1 LGIAL
6 ASDKE
11 ITVNRTTKMVSN
23 PEGITLLNME
33 KRFDAQFEHLK
44 AQIQEDKAQLAQL
57 QEERQED
64 KAQLAQLQEER
75 QEDKAQLAQL
85 QEERLLN
92 IESKERWHDIRK
104 TTLDE
109 WSRQSRTYTS
119 ERLER
124 NDSVHGGSLWSDI
137 EVISSFPLNSDTN
150 RKRVACW
157 KKAFKQ
163 SYGLSYDDLRQGIN
177 DIPDKVL
184 LAFNRRAS
192 AGFWEDHEN
201 SIKSNADTII
211 EEWRQNPND
220 PDLFKEGSRAQ
231 TSFIK
236 IEEEWIQMLL
246 PPSDQQSGDQ

>member
-1 LGIAL
+1 
-6 ASDKE
+6 
-11 ITVNRTTKMVSN
+11 MVSN
-23 PEGITLLNME
+23 PEGMTLLDIEN
-33 KRFDAQFEHLK
+33 RFDRIEAQFKQEK
-44 AQIQEDKAQLAQL
+44 AQFKQEVEHFKAQL
-57 QEERQED
+57 QEER
-64 KAQLAQLQEER
+64 R
-75 QEDKAQLAQL
+75 S
-85 QEERLLN
+85 N

-109 WSRQSRTYTS
+109 WSRQSRTYAS
-119 ERLER
+119 EKLER
-124 NDSVHGGSLWSDI
+124 NDSVHGGSLMSDI
-137 EVISSFPLNSDTN
+137 EVISSFPLNSNTN
-150 RKRVACW
+150 CERVARW
-157 KKAFKQ
+157 KRAFKH

-192 AGFWEDHEN
+192 AKRLTFWEVHEN

-211 EEWRQNPND
+211 EEWHRNPND

-231 TSFIK
+231 ISFIK

>member
-1 LGIAL
+1 MTTHLSQGSLRPEDWRSVVSRTFQLPAKNLTDTAIMGIAL
-6 ASDKE
+6 ATNKE
-11 ITVNRTTKMVSN
+11 ITKNDSMELKLNSN
-23 PEGITLLNME
+23 KKLNI
-33 KRFDAQFEHLK
+33 LK
-44 AQIQEDKAQLAQL
+44 PKFKKLKPNFKKIKPNFKKIKPNFKNIKPNFSL
-57 QEERQED
+57 QEN
-64 KAQLAQLQEER
+64 
-75 QEDKAQLAQL
+75 KAQLAQL

-124 NDSVHGGSLWSDI
+124 NDSVHGGSLRSDI
-137 EVISSFPLNSDTN
+137 EVISSFPLNSNTN
-150 RKRVACW
+150 CERVARW
-157 KKAFKQ
+157 KRAFKQ

-192 AGFWEDHEN
+192 AGRLTFWEDHEN

-220 PDLFKEGSRAQ
+220 PDSRP
-231 TSFIK
+231 
-236 IEEEWIQMLL
+236 L
-246 PPSDQQSGDQ
+246 